1 MGELIVM
8 LRIQLDKE
16 QTLKFLSCFIEDAR
30 RIVIERKQAAQK
42 EVSTSKEG
50 TAS

>member
-1 MGELIVM
+1 M

-42 EVSTSKEG
+42 KAVSNQKEG

>member
-8 LRIQLDKE
+8 LRIQLDKD
-16 QTLKFLSCFIEDAR
+16 QTVKFLSCFVEDAR

-42 EVSTSKEG
+42 ELSTQKEG

>member
-1 MGELIVM
+1 MHILAPNTKRGE
-8 LRIQLDKE
+8 LDKE

-42 EVSTSKEG
+42 EASATKEG
-50 TAS
+50 TA